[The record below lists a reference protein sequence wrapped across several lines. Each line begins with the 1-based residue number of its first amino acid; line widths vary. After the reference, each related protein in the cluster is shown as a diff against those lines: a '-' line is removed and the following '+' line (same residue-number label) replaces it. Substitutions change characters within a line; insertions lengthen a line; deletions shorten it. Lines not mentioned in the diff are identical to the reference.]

1 MKNKILVAYA
11 TKCGSTREIAE
22 FMIKTLQEKGITADL
37 GEMKMVKSVKDYS
50 GLVLGAP
57 MYMFRIIGDAHTFLK
72 KQKKYIENIPAA
84 FFSLGPTEDKEKD
97 WKNVRE
103 NFEKELSK
111 YPWFQPVAKEVF
123 GGKLD
128 SSKLVFPYNLL
139 PGKDQLPQGDIRD
152 WEKIRTWTESLP
164 SKLQG

>member
-1 MKNKILVAYA
+1 MSEKILVAYA

-22 FMIKTLQEKGITADL
+22 FMVKTLQGKGIDADL
-37 GEMKMVKSVKDYS
+37 GEMKTVKSVKDYDA
-50 GLVLGAP
+50 LVLGAP
-57 MYMFRIIGDAHTFLK
+57 MYMFRIIGDAHAFLK
-72 KQKKYIENIPAA
+72 KQKKYIEIKPTA
-84 FFSLGPTEDKEKD
+84 FFSLGPTQDKEED
-97 WKNVRE
+97 WKNVWG

-123 GGKLD
+123 GGRLD

-152 WEKIRTWTESLP
+152 WEKIRAWTESLP
-164 SKLQG
+164 IKLL

>member
-1 MKNKILVAYA
+1 MTQKILVAYA

-22 FMIKTLQEKGITADL
+22 FMIKVLQEKGLSADL
-37 GEMKMVKSVKDYS
+37 GEMKNVKSVKGYDA
-50 GLVLGAP
+50 LILGAP

-72 KQKKYIENIPAA
+72 KQRKYIQNTPTA
-84 FFSLGPTEDKEKD
+84 FFSLGPTQDKEED
-97 WKNVRE
+97 WKTVWG
-103 NFEKELSK
+103 NFDKELSK

-123 GGKLD
+123 GGRLD

-152 WEKIRTWTESLP
+152 WEKIKAWTESLP
-164 SKLQG
+164 AKLL

>member
-1 MKNKILVAYA
+1 MSEKILVAYA

-22 FMIKTLQEKGITADL
+22 FMVKTLQENEVDADL
-37 GEMKMVKSVKDYS
+37 GEMKMVKSVKDHS

-57 MYMFRIIGDAHTFLK
+57 MYMFRIIGDAHNFLK
-72 KQKKYIENIPAA
+72 KHKKDIERIPTA
-84 FFSLGPTEDKEKD
+84 FFSLGPTQDKEED
-97 WKNVRE
+97 WKNVWG

-111 YPWFQPVAKEVF
+111 YPWFQPIAKEVF
-123 GGKLD
+123 GGRLD

-152 WEKIRTWTESLP
+152 WEKIRAWTESLP
-164 SKLQG
+164 IKLL